1 MLKEYQHF
9 KKIYIDTGFTDLRKG
24 IDGLASIVKME
35 FQLSPYQKDV
45 LFLFCGKRQDRLKA
59 LVWEGDGFLLMYKRI
74 EAGRLQWPR
83 TAQEAAG
90 LSYEDFHQLLDGYAI
105 LQKSTIRQVNYT
117 EVL

>member
-1 MLKEYQHF
+1 MLKDYRHF
-9 KKIYIDTGFTDLRKG
+9 KKIYVATGFTDLRKG

-35 FQLSPYQKDV
+35 FRLSPYQKDV
-45 LFLFCGKRQDRLKA
+45 LFLFCGKRQDRFKA

-83 TAQEAAG
+83 TSQEAAE
-90 LSYEDFHQLLDGYAI
+90 LRYEDFCQLLDGYAV
-105 LQKSTIRQVNYT
+105 LQKSTIRQVSYT

>member
-1 MLKEYQHF
+1 MN
-9 KKIYIDTGFTDLRKG
+9 
-24 IDGLASIVKME
+24 
-35 FQLSPYQKDV
+35 
-45 LFLFCGKRQDRLKA
+45 
-59 LVWEGDGFLLMYKRI
+59 KRI

-83 TAQEAAG
+83 TAQEVAG